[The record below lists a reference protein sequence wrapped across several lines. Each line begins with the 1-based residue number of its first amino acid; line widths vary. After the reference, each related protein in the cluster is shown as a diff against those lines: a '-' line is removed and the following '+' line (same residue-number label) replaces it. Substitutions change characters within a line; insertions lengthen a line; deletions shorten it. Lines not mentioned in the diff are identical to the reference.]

1 MYVVLKNNKK
11 TVRQT
16 FTTYETAR
24 QYVRK
29 LIRKSFKPF
38 ERSFWDTS
46 NPMIGDYGYSIKR
59 V

>member
-1 MYVVLKNNKK
+1 MYVILKNNKK
-11 TVRQT
+11 TVRKT
-16 FTTYETAR
+16 FVNYEAAR

-29 LIRKSFKPF
+29 LIRKAFLPND
-38 ERSFWDTS
+38 RSFFDTS